1 MRAWTDM
8 GVPAAAGLLVR
19 PLLALVIPSAA
30 AN

>member
-1 MRAWTDM
+1 M

-19 PLLALVIPSAA
+19 PLLALVISSAA

>member
-1 MRAWTDM
+1 MRPWADL

-19 PLLALVIPSAA
+19 PVLALVIPSAA